1 MVDSMCWEFYR
12 ILQMKIIENRDNSKI
27 TKHLMSLFVFV
38 KERQFYLFFYKF
50 DKFEIDFWACFK
62 WLISFLVF
70 MCNTIKTNFD
80 KHNTFNLRMRNSQI
94 QWIKL

>member
-1 MVDSMCWEFYR
+1 MLETMCWEVYL
-12 ILQMKIIENRDNSKI
+12 IWQMKIVKNCDKSKI
-27 TKHLMSLFVFV
+27 TKHLIIPIVFV
-38 KERQFYLFFYKF
+38 KGRQFSSFYKF

-70 MCNTIKTNFD
+70 LCNTIMTNFD
-80 KHNTFNLRMRNSQI
+80 KHNNFHLRMRNSKI